1 MTTTD
6 AGIARPWTR
15 RYSESAM
22 GRWAMLIIGMLA
34 TASTALLLNGTAFLI
49 PALRD
54 QRDMT
59 LATAGIVI
67 AMPTVGIVFTLIAW
81 GAVVDRI
88 GERLSLTV
96 GSALTAAAAYCA
108 ATTQT
113 TVTLAVFLLLGGM
126 AAASVN
132 SATGRVVVG
141 WFPAH
146 RRGLAMGIRQ
156 MSLPVGV
163 ALSALLIP
171 GIARDHGVSSA
182 MLLPAVASTVA
193 ALACAVGVVDPARPS
208 RTAASSEALLRNP
221 YRGRADLWRIHG
233 ASVALVVPQYV
244 VWTFSLVWLVDQR
257 EWSPAA
263 AGLLITV
270 AQVCGAVGRIAVGAV
285 SDRVSSRLGP
295 MRWVAASVVTVMLLM
310 AVTDAIGT
318 SASVVVLVVASVA
331 TVSPNGLAFTAVA
344 ERAGPFWSGRALG
357 AQNTSQFVA
366 ASAVPPLFGVLITHT
381 SYPVA
386 FAVSALIAAVALPV
400 IPREHAGVDDTGRS
414 TR

>member
-1 MTTTD
+1 MT
-6 AGIARPWTR
+6 GSRSIVQ
-15 RYSESAM
+15 RYSASAT
-22 GRWAMLIIGMLA
+22 GRWTMLIIGMLT
-34 TASTALLLNGTAFLI
+34 TASTALLLNGAAFLI

-54 QRDMT
+54 QRSMSLT
-59 LATAGIVI
+59 EAGIVVAMPTAGIVL
-67 AMPTVGIVFTLIAW
+67 TLFAW

-88 GERLSLTV
+88 GERRSLIT
-96 GSALTAAAAYCA
+96 GSALTAVAAFCAAA
-108 ATTQT
+108 TES
-113 TVTLAVFLLLGGM
+113 TVALAVFLLLGGM

-141 WFPAH
+141 WFPPH

-156 MSLPVGV
+156 MSLPLGV

-182 MLLPAVASTVA
+182 MLLPAVASTVGA
-193 ALACAVGVVDPARPS
+193 IACVIGVFDPPRPS
-208 RTAASSEALLRNP
+208 RTASSSAELLANP
-221 YRGRADLWRIHG
+221 YRGRRDLWRIHA

-263 AGLLITV
+263 AGILITV
-270 AQVCGAVGRIAVGAV
+270 AQVLGAFGRIGVGAV
-285 SDRVSSRLGP
+285 SDRVGSRLGP
-295 MRWVAASVVTVMLLM
+295 MRRVAAAVVTVMIVL
-310 AVTDAIGT
+310 AVADAAGW
-318 SASVVVLVVASVA
+318 SVSVVVLVVASVA

-357 AQNTSQFVA
+357 AQNTSQFIA
-366 ASAVPPLFGVLITHT
+366 ASAVPPLFGALITHT

-386 FAVSALIAAVALPV
+386 FAVSAIVAAAAVPT
-400 IPREHAGVDDTGRS
+400 IPREHRS
-414 TR
+414 RLHQ